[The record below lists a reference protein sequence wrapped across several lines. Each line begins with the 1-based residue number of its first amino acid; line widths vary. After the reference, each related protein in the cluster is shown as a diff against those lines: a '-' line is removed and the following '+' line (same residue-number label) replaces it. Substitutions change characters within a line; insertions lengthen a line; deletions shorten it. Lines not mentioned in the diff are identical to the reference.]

1 LIVGPVLGA
10 MAGEWS
16 VRRHAGQATRA
27 GVAAGLGL
35 VIAIAAKLGLA
46 LAMLGV
52 FAFAY
57 FV

>member
-1 LIVGPVLGA
+1 MSVLGA

-16 VRRHAGQATRA
+16 VRRHARQATRA
-27 GVAAGLGL
+27 GVAAGLGFI
-35 VIAIAAKLGLA
+35 IAIAAKLGLA
-46 LAMLGV
+46 LGMLGV